1 MIEDRIAELTRA
13 VQALTAALSAQTTGP
28 APIPAPAPDEA
39 PAHQPEAEV
48 VTLDDVRSAL
58 VALGRDKARALL
70 AEYDV
75 QRLPDLA
82 PAAYPNVLAEAKRR
96 AA

>member
-13 VQALTAALSAQTTGP
+13 VQALTAALSAAPPP
-28 APIPAPAPDEA
+28 AVAAPTPEADDA

-82 PAAYPNVLAEAKRR
+82 PAAYPQVLAEAKRR

>member
-13 VQALTAALSAQTTGP
+13 VQALTAALSAPTTT
-28 APIPAPAPDEA
+28 PAPAPDEA